1 MKQLESKVVIVTGM
15 ARGLGE
21 AIAEG
26 MAAAGATVIGCDV
39 LDTEGHAVSRRVCER
54 GDCLEYHRCDV
65 LDSEAVNEL
74 VDLTIK
80 NHGRIDVV
88 VNNAGILPNPIVPV
102 TEMEDAN
109 WQRVFDVNVGGA
121 LRLTRA
127 TIPHMLRQGGGV
139 FINLASVQASHS
151 QPGLTPYA
159 ATKGA
164 LISMTRQLAIEFGPK
179 NIRFNSISPGAI
191 DATMTRHLMNQ
202 DKTGGLEASYC
213 HMHALERLGKPE
225 EVAATTVFLASD
237 GAGFITGEDI
247 LIDGGL
253 TKVLRL

>member
-1 MKQLESKVVIVTGM
+1 MKTLENKVAIVTGM
-15 ARGLGE
+15 SRGLGE

-26 MAAAGATVIGCDV
+26 LAAAGAKVVGCDL
-39 LDTEGHAVSRRVCER
+39 LDEAGQAVAERASQR
-54 GDCLEYHRCDV
+54 GDVLEYHHCDV
-65 LDSEAVNEL
+65 TSWDSVVAL
-74 VDLTIK
+74 VRHAIDS
-80 NHGRIDVV
+80 HGRIDAV
-88 VNNAGILPNPIVPV
+88 VNNAAILPDPIVPI
-102 TEMEDAN
+102 TEMEEAN
-109 WQRVFDVNVGGA
+109 WQKVFDVNIGGA
-121 LRLTRA
+121 LRFTKA
-127 TIPHMLRQGGGV
+127 AIPYMEDQGGGV

-159 ATKGA
+159 TTKGA

-179 NIRFNSISPGAI
+179 NIRFNTISPGAI

-202 DKTGGLEASYC
+202 DATGGLEDSYK

-225 EVAATTVFLASD
+225 EVAATAVFLASD
-237 GAGFITGEDI
+237 GAAFITGEDI